1 MFKKRL
7 TTCLTVLSALFLPG
21 FAQDS
26 ETLDIRGV
34 VVDTD
39 DPPVPIVGA
48 TVFIQGSTTG
58 TMTDEAGFFSIN
70 AKKGDI
76 IIFSCIGYKDQ
87 EYRVV
92 RSMANLSIALV
103 EDVEV
108 IDQAIVTG
116 MTSQQR
122 KHIASAVGAID
133 NKFSRVT
140 NTMLEDQLP
149 LTVRV
154 KKGKILCL
162 GCRISE
168 SDSGRLAYLKTDI
181 IPWTE
186 GSSGFLAY
194 WDQTFFSLNPKYPY
208 NEFYCS
214 ASVVDSIIPP
224 DPVIPG
230 EGEDWYP
237 R

>member
-76 IIFSCIGYKDQ
+76 I
-87 EYRVV
+87 
-92 RSMANLSIALV
+92 L
-103 EDVEV
+103 
-108 IDQAIVTG
+108 
-116 MTSQQR
+116 
-122 KHIASAVGAID
+122 ASH
-133 NKFSRVT
+133 
-140 NTMLEDQLP
+140 E
-149 LTVRV
+149 
-154 KKGKILCL
+154 
-162 GCRISE
+162 
-168 SDSGRLAYLKTDI
+168 
-181 IPWTE
+181 
-186 GSSGFLAY
+186 
-194 WDQTFFSLNPKYPY
+194 
-208 NEFYCS
+208 
-214 ASVVDSIIPP
+214 
-224 DPVIPG
+224 
-230 EGEDWYP
+230 
-237 R
+237 